1 MYVIVLCIISP
12 FRLRLLP
19 PPHPTADISPL
30 SLTPFPKQ
38 IPAFW
43 VFWAFLPEPVP
54 ISWTVSSSCIE
65 TKDIAIFLAQKFY
78 YYLHYTSLYLP
89 IFIQWYLSTCVS
101 ERHNPLVNKK
111 NFPMQYHTCVPYVI
125 TNTSTRK
132 SARGS
137 RHDKTFSGKLRKD
150 GKKSRPP
157 SPYLHHPT
165 LIRNSDR
172 CVGIGQC
179 FVGRRSERDSFFLP
193 RKRTWN
199 SVLLGRGINRVAIRA
214 CAYKGPCHFFSRFE
228 WVITT
233 NEHQKPFTA

>member
-1 MYVIVLCIISP
+1 MYSVSSHP
-12 FRLRLLP
+12 FAFAYFHLHTP
-19 PPHPTADISPL
+19 PPTSPHFHSTDPSFL
-30 SLTPFPKQ
+30 SFLSFP
-38 IPAFW
+38 PRASAL
-43 VFWAFLPEPVP
+43 VVP
-54 ISWTVSSSCIE
+54 IPWTVSSSCIE
-65 TKDIAIFLAQKFY
+65 TKDIVIFLAQKFY

-89 IFIQWYLSTCVS
+89 IFIQWYLSTFVS
-101 ERHNPLVNKK
+101 ERHNPLVNRK
-111 NFPMQYHTCVPYVI
+111 NSPMQYHTYVPYVI
-125 TNTSTRK
+125 TNTSTRR

-150 GKKSRPP
+150 GKKSRPS

-228 WVITT
+228 
-233 NEHQKPFTA
+233 